1 MAFVPPC
8 LVHNSDCLLSNIHP
22 ITPQEAPSSLSAVE
36 KTGMEGLSM
45 HTNRDIGINYIKA
58 RKDHRCYGMGLGII
72 ILDDVYPGFPGDVR
86 NASAFSFPIQ
96 YEIAEGVDIQGLV
109 RSEDKSPYLKPVQ
122 KAAKKLEKMGCRAI
136 AAECGYF
143 AYFQQD
149 IAGSVDIPVFM
160 SSLLQVPLAQ
170 QLIGPEKVVG
180 ILAAERKYLTDAH
193 LEAVGIQL
201 GSNYLVGG
209 AEDDGRCPEFEH
221 LWHADKRPDPVG
233 AYYDKAE
240 EEFVAVAIDFYK
252 SHPNMGAMMLECTG
266 MQPFAR
272 SLQRQIDIPIFSW
285 GTLLDYAYSVVVHRD
300 YYGHV

>member
-1 MAFVPPC
+1 VRA
-8 LVHNSDCLLSNIHP
+8 
-22 ITPQEAPSSLSAVE
+22 
-36 KTGMEGLSM
+36 
-45 HTNRDIGINYIKA
+45 NRDMGINYIKA
-58 RKDHRCYGMGLGII
+58 RKAHACYGMGLGII

-86 NASAFSFPIQ
+86 NASAFPFPIQ
-96 YEIAEGVDIQGLV
+96 YEIATGVDIEGLV
-109 RSEDKSPYLKPVQ
+109 RSEDKSPYLEPVQ
-122 KAAKKLEKMGCRAI
+122 VAAKKLASMGCRAI

-143 AYFQQD
+143 AIFQQEM
-149 IAGSVDIPVFM
+149 AGAVEVPVFM

-170 QLIGPEKVVG
+170 QLIGKERTVG

-193 LEAVGIQL
+193 LEAVGIEL
-201 GSNYLVGG
+201 GSNYVIGG

-240 EEFVAVAIDFYK
+240 GEFVAVAVDFYRD
-252 SHPNMGAMMLECTG
+252 HPNMGAMMLECTG

-272 SLQRQIDIPIFSW
+272 ALQREIDIPIFSW
-285 GTLLDYAYSVVVHRD
+285 GTLLDYAYSVAVHRD